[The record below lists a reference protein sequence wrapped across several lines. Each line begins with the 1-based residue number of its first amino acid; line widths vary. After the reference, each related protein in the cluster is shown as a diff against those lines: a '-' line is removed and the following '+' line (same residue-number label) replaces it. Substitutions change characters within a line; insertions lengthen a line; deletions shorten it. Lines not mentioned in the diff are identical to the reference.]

1 MHASTAGPFG
11 TKLNRKMGLD
21 LLYQTSLGSSE
32 TDAWLLSMH
41 SKKLGLVKYNIIKE
55 SRRPPQ
61 PLDHLAPNSVGGW
74 SHTSISNER
83 KFIRNG
89 GVVVEYEL

>member
-11 TKLNRKMGLD
+11 TKLNGKMGLD
-21 LLYQTSLGSSE
+21 LYQTSLGSSE
-32 TDAWLLSMH
+32 TDAWLLSMC

-74 SHTSISNER
+74 SQTSISNER